1 MKQPTRPASL
11 NFKHSKL
18 NAALLAIVGVLV
30 LTLGW
35 QAWAQDE
42 STPEPIDAPAVEQPT
57 EGEAAPPTEDA
68 EAPPAEEEEADKW
81 SDKINKG
88 LDKTLGQVNGFLFTV
103 LFFDVSFSAF
113 DYTVTDEATGES
125 KLIEP
130 AVPFLVIFLTLGA
143 VFFTL
148 WHRFI
153 NIRAFFHAW
162 KIVFGKYT
170 HKSDVG
176 DLTPFR
182 ALTSALSATVG
193 LGNIASVAVA
203 MVMGGPGALFWMMF
217 LGLCG
222 MCAKFHESTLAQ
234 MFRVKNEDGTISGGP
249 MYYLDKGLKQVHP
262 SLAGLGKTLAII
274 FAIFCMFAALGGG
287 NMFQANQA
295 FEGFFSTFIQPGL
308 EAEQVDNVRSL
319 SSVGFGLLMSAMVAV
334 VVLGGITRIGA
345 TTSKIVP
352 FMAGVYILACLTI
365 ILANASAVPAL
376 IGEVLR
382 QAFNADAAFGGF
394 IGAMMMGFQRA
405 AFSSESGLGS
415 SAIAHSAAKTDHPV
429 REGFVASL
437 EPFIDTI
444 VICFLTGMTVLITGA
459 YQNAEGGAAVTV
471 YAFQQVDFLASWF
484 PYILAICIVLFAFS
498 TMISWCYYGERAWGY
513 LFSIKTVFIF
523 RIVFVVFVFIGSV
536 ASLGAVIDFSDA
548 VLLSMAFPNIIGGI
562 ILAPMVKRKVQ
573 DYWTRFRA
581 GELDGSQPT
590 NGED

>member
-1 MKQPTRPASL
+1 MSL
-11 NFKHSKL
+11 SI
-18 NAALLAIVGVLV
+18 ALLAFALNDVAVADDATAEQIVETETESEAERSAVVPVDLPASTDEKGFSDTLNET
-30 LTLGW
+30 LDETLG
-35 QAWAQDE
+35 
-42 STPEPIDAPAVEQPT
+42 T
-57 EGEAAPPTEDA
+57 
-68 EAPPAEEEEADKW
+68 
-81 SDKINKG
+81 
-88 LDKTLGQVNGFLFTV
+88 VNGYLFAV

-113 DYTVTDEATGES
+113 DYDVIHEATGETHTV
-125 KLIEP
+125 EP

-143 VFFTL
+143 VFFTV
-148 WHRFI
+148 WHKLI
-153 NIRAFFHAW
+153 NVRCFFHAW
-162 KIVFGKYT
+162 KIVLGKY
-170 HKSDVG
+170 SDDTDEG
-176 DLTPFR
+176 DLPPFR

-234 MFRVKNEDGTISGGP
+234 MFRVKNADGTISGGP
-249 MYYLDKGLKQVHP
+249 MYYLDRGIRQVNP
-262 SLAGLGKTLAII
+262 SLAWLGKTLAII
-274 FAIFCMFAALGGG
+274 FAVFCMLAALGGG

-295 FEGFFSTFIQPGL
+295 FEGFFSTFVQPAVN
-308 EAEQVDNVRSL
+308 AEDIDGVRALTSI
-319 SSVGFGLLMSAMVAV
+319 GFGLIMSTMVAV

-352 FMAGVYILACLTI
+352 FMALIYIAACSTI
-365 ILANASAVPAL
+365 ILANAAAVPAM
-376 IGEVLR
+376 IGQVFR

-415 SAIAHSAAKTDHPV
+415 SAIAHSAAKADHPV

-444 VICFLTGMTVLITGA
+444 VICFLTGMTVLITNA
-459 YQNAEGGAAVTV
+459 YQEAEGGSAVTL
-471 YAFQQVDFLASWF
+471 YAFQQVGFLASWF
-484 PYILAICIVLFAFS
+484 PYVLAVCIVLFAFS

-513 LFSIKTVFIF
+513 LFGLKTLFIF
-523 RIVFVVFVFIGSV
+523 RIVFVIFVFIGSV

-562 ILAPMVKRKVQ
+562 ILAPLVKRKVA
-573 DYWTRFRA
+573 DYWSRFRS
-581 GELDGSQPT
+581 GELDAPADRTGA
-590 NGED
+590 DI

>member
-1 MKQPTRPASL
+1 MTNLLRS
-11 NFKHSKL
+11 
-18 NAALLAIVGVLV
+18 ALLLIALLMVMAPAPTAVAQDDSPDTTQQGDTQPAEQAEEAATEEAEQESEASWTESINETLDY
-30 LTLGW
+30 TLG
-35 QAWAQDE
+35 
-42 STPEPIDAPAVEQPT
+42 AV
-57 EGEAAPPTEDA
+57 
-68 EAPPAEEEEADKW
+68 
-81 SDKINKG
+81 NKR
-88 LDKTLGQVNGFLFTV
+88 LFTV

-113 DYTVTDEATGES
+113 DYEVKDDETGE
-125 KLIEP
+125 KETVEP

-170 HKSDVG
+170 HPSDVG
-176 DLTPFR
+176 ELSPFR

-203 MVMGGPGALFWMMF
+203 MVAGGPGALFWMMF
-217 LGLCG
+217 LGLFG

-234 MFRVKNEDGTISGGP
+234 MFRVKNEDGSISGGP
-249 MYYLDKGLKQVHP
+249 MYYLDKGLKSINP
-262 SLAGLGKTLAII
+262 ALAGPGKILAVV
-274 FAIFCMFAALGGG
+274 FAIFCMLAALGGG

-295 FEGFFSTFIQPGL
+295 FEGFFSTFIQPGIA
-308 EAEQVDNVRSL
+308 AEEVDSVRSL
-319 SSVGFGLLMSAMVAV
+319 SSIGFGLLMSAMVAV

-345 TTSKIVP
+345 TTSKVVP
-352 FMAGVYILACLTI
+352 FMAVVYVSACITI
-365 ILANASAVPAL
+365 ILANASAVPEL

-382 QAFNADAAFGGF
+382 QAFSAEAAFGGT

-459 YQNAEGGAAVTV
+459 YKNAEGGAAVTV
-471 YAFQQVDFLASWF
+471 YAFKQVDFLASWF
-484 PYILAICIVLFAFS
+484 PYILSICIVLFAFS

-513 LFSIKTVFIF
+513 LFNIKSVFIF
-523 RIVFVVFVFIGSV
+523 RIVFVIFVFIGSV

-562 ILAPMVKRKVQ
+562 ILAPLVKRKVA
-573 DYWTRFRA
+573 DYWQKFRS
-581 GELDGSQPT
+581 GELDGSTPDT
-590 NGED
+590 TGADI